1 MNSPDTAKRSPGG
14 ANVESSP
21 PDAPRSWP
29 RRIVALILLAF
40 GLALAVGGAIL
51 AANGGSLYYL
61 ITGLAYILSGFL
73 LWRGDAR
80 GVWIYGA
87 MLIGSVA
94 WSL

>member
-1 MNSPDTAKRSPGG
+1 MTKPH
-14 ANVESSP
+14 
-21 PDAPRSWP
+21 
-29 RRIVALILLAF
+29 RRADPAVF
-40 GLALAVGGAIL
+40 GLALAGGGVLLVASC
-51 AANGGSLYYL
+51 GSLYYL